1 MPCLPQQCRDAF
13 WPTST
18 SHYQCPAVKELRSTV
33 RRNDATAADKALA
46 RAYLADIA
54 SFKDITGNA
63 NSFNEILG
71 RMDEFEELGG
81 EFVEAFHFLS
91 SVLECIGNGN
101 YRKGSL
107 WYEITASKSV
117 NTLYQIARLS
127 SQLPAY
133 VNRPAVRL
141 QPFPLRHSFIPA
153 YVPLDRSVVGCQILN
168 QSSKRAYQ
176 NPNFW
181 NEHFHLNRRPFLPGP
196 GGREFDGT
204 FWTDGVGVGILKGI
218 PGTEKGAGS
227 GKKNTGEPNGKIEI
241 KNFSLISTRSPEKN
255 LPRRTCRIPRCCLS

>member
-1 MPCLPQQCRDAF
+1 MCTAYLNNADIRSGQHLRAIINVLF
-13 WPTST
+13 
-18 SHYQCPAVKELRSTV
+18 AVKELRSTV
-33 RRNDATAADKALA
+33 RRNDATAAEKAFP

-54 SFKDITGNA
+54 SFKDITDNA
-63 NSFNEILG
+63 NSYNEILA

-81 EFVEAFHFLS
+81 EFVEAFDFLS

-133 VNRPAVRL
+133 VNRPVVRL

-153 YVPLDRSVVGCQILN
+153 YVPFDRSVVGCQI
-168 QSSKRAYQ
+168 SKLQ
-176 NPNFW
+176 TCISKSF
-181 NEHFHLNRRPFLPGP
+181 
-196 GGREFDGT
+196 GT
-204 FWTDGVGVGILKGI
+204 NSFI
-218 PGTEKGAGS
+218 
-227 GKKNTGEPNGKIEI
+227 
-241 KNFSLISTRSPEKN
+241 
-255 LPRRTCRIPRCCLS
+255 

>member
-117 NTLYQIARLS
+117 NTLYQNCTTKLS
-127 SQLPAY
+127 TSCLCESPRSQA
-133 VNRPAVRL
+133 
-141 QPFPLRHSFIPA
+141 S
-153 YVPLDRSVVGCQILN
+153 
-168 QSSKRAYQ
+168 
-176 NPNFW
+176 
-181 NEHFHLNRRPFLPGP
+181 
-196 GGREFDGT
+196 T
-204 FWTDGVGVGILKGI
+204 
-218 PGTEKGAGS
+218 
-227 GKKNTGEPNGKIEI
+227 
-241 KNFSLISTRSPEKN
+241 ISTPSLFRSSICP
-255 LPRRTCRIPRCCLS
+255 P